1 MVPDAG
7 MFMLV
12 DVSETGLS
20 AAEFA
25 RALYKRERVSV
36 MDGAAFGKR
45 TANFVRICFATEE
58 ATLDAACARI
68 LRFCEEGLP
77 R

>member
-1 MVPDAG
+1 MTPEAG

-12 DVSETGLS
+12 DVSDTGLS
-20 AAEFA
+20 AGEFA

-45 TANFVRICFATEE
+45 TASFVRICFATEE
-58 ATLDAACARI
+58 ETIDAACARI
-68 LRFCEEGLP
+68 RRFCEESLP